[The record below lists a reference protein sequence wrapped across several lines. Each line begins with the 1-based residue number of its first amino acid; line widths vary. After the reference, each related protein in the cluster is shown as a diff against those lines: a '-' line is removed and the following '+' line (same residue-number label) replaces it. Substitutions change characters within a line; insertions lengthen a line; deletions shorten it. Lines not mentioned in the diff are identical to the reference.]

1 MAHCDR
7 SGLDAELGEP
17 AKSMRKRLYQD
28 QWGNPGGKHCEAST
42 SYVAESESGIPRI
55 VPALPKSLEEV
66 GKL

>member
-17 AKSMRKRLYQD
+17 AKSMRKRLYQG

-42 SYVAESESGIPRI
+42 SYVAESESGIPRT
-55 VPALPKSLEEV
+55 
-66 GKL
+66 